1 MSVFNGPEISRGKR
15 GKTTDVRVVGQEKQV
30 MNGFMSKYV

>member
-1 MSVFNGPEISRGKR
+1 MSIFNGPEISRSKR

-30 MNGFMSKYV
+30 TNGFMSKNV